1 LLLVA
6 LFTNPHWRATARAEI
21 PETLFED
28 PVLREVYRLAI
39 GTGEP
44 PMLTPDASDDVVA
57 AYGELSRLAGEVGD
71 AQADQMYADTL
82 SALLARPLWR
92 EYEAV
97 VAAQRIAI
105 PPEDTEL
112 ALQERRLRA
121 ELERRFPL
129 AWKRRGTGH
138 QFHKSGPRG
147 RTSSPR
153 RSTDAS

>member
-1 LLLVA
+1 
-6 LFTNPHWRATARAEI
+6 
-21 PETLFED
+21 
-28 PVLREVYRLAI
+28 
-39 GTGEP
+39 
-44 PMLTPDASDDVVA
+44 
-57 AYGELSRLAGEVGD
+57 
-71 AQADQMYADTL
+71 MYADTL
-82 SALLARPLWR
+82 SAMLARPLWR

-97 VAAQRIAI
+97 VAAQRVAV

-112 ALQERRLRA
+112 ALEERRLRA

-153 RSTDAS
+153 RRTDAP